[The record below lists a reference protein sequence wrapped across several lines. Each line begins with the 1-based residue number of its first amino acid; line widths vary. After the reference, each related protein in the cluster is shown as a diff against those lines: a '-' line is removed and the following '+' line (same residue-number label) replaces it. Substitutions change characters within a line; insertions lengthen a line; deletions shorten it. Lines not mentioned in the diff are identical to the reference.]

1 MKMIFLKC
9 KDDTKNYR
17 MLKGFGFDVFEIDSP
32 EQIDNKI
39 EELKK
44 NNYTTIFIPDELA
57 SFSEKLTEN
66 YKNDNQLNIVI
77 TPGKK

>member
-9 KDDTKNYR
+9 KNDTKNYR
-17 MLKGFGFDVFEIDSP
+17 ILKGFGFDVFEIDNP

-77 TPGKK
+77 TPGKN